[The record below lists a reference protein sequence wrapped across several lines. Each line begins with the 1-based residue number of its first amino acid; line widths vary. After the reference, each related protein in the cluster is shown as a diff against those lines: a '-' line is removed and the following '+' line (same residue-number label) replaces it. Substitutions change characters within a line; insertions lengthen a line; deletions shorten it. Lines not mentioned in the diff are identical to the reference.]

1 MSGVGDRRP
10 VIAIDGVAG
19 SGKSTLAA
27 ALGRHLGLPRLDTG
41 AMYRAVTLEALRE
54 GLIQPDGTDAST
66 NEEALAALAASLALV
81 LGDRV
86 LVAGED
92 VSAAIRTP
100 EVDRAVSAVAACPK
114 VRAEL
119 VRRQRAWVVE
129 HGGGVVEGRDIG
141 TVVLP
146 DATVKVFL
154 VADPAVRAARRAGQL
169 GTTPAAVA
177 GAMGERDLQD
187 SRRRASPLVPAEGA
201 HLLDTTERSV
211 EDLVA
216 EISGWL

>member
-1 MSGVGDRRP
+1 MSGVGARRP

-19 SGKSTLAA
+19 LGKSTLAA

-201 HLLDTTERSV
+201 HVLDTTERSV

>member
-1 MSGVGDRRP
+1 
-10 VIAIDGVAG
+10 
-19 SGKSTLAA
+19 
-27 ALGRHLGLPRLDTG
+27 
-41 AMYRAVTLEALRE
+41 MYRAVTLEALRE